1 MVGQHKGVVLEH
13 DGDAVGR
20 AHALDHDELA
30 AGFHTK
36 KRRVLARRRNHRA
49 RYQACSSHHVVGG
62 TTLGE
67 ALDVALLANLAL
79 ELGSAYKGA
88 PPLLAVEV
96 ARARQL
102 LDGTAYGDAPHAVG
116 LRELH
121 LGRNARAGRVHAACD
136 LAL

>member
-1 MVGQHKGVVLEH
+1 MVGKHKGVVLEH
-13 DGDAVGR
+13 DGHAICR

-30 AGFHTK
+30 AGLHAK
-36 KRRVLARRRNHRA
+36 KCRVLTRRRNHRA
-49 RYQACSSHHVVGG
+49 RHQARSGHHVVGG

-67 ALDVALLANLAL
+67 TLDVALLANLAF
-79 ELGSAYKGA
+79 ELGSAHKGA

-102 LDGTAYGDAPHAVG
+102 LDGTAHGDAPHAVR